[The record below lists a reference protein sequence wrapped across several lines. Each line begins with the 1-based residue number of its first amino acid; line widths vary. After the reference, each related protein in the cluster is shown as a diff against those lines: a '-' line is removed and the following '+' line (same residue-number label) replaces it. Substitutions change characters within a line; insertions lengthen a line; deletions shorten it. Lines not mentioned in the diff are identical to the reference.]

1 MWLSCAVC
9 RLMRLEQEQVA
20 QRVQLGALIA
30 IRVELSIESTRQLV
44 QFDDF
49 EELALRQQRLE
60 DLGIRRAVT
69 LAENQPAERQR
80 THCGIS

>member
-1 MWLSCAVC
+1 
-9 RLMRLEQEQVA
+9 MRLEQEQVA

-60 DLGIRRAVT
+60 DLDIRRAVT
-69 LAENQPAERQR
+69 LAENQPAECQR